1 MNLQNFKPNLG
12 WLVTMV
18 ILFLLVSS
26 PIVAQQG
33 ARISGRV
40 VDELGSHVSNTSV
53 VVLPQGEMGG
63 PPQIGVLPLR
73 QTWTDAEGRFSLT
86 NIGQESLTLIVGD
99 RDNEMEVLS
108 IEIGKLSLYPI
119 RHPHFGKIRFSLEPG
134 TEIGNVVITVKWE
147 TKPQIRARVVF
158 ADRTPLANAPIYRV
172 LRHED
177 LDGSGS
183 GMSTGAADTDADGY
197 FVEDLDEED
206 DLGFYV
212 LGVEYDG
219 LVAKSVPFMRY
230 EGQPQ
235 VHLLLTLNGNPNPLT
250 QRMPG
255 PIEMGA
261 ALAKFLNPPAVW
273 VVNPANQHAYKQ
285 IETRGITDAIA
296 QATAENAYLVAINNV
311 SEAHWIQKI
320 FGRKQ
325 FWIGLNDVAE
335 EGRWAWD
342 SGEPVTYTNWDRYGI
357 EGGNT
362 KTKDYVI
369 VEFSG
374 QWQAVEAENPRTRRI
389 TKAILEK
396 AATPVKIPAADN
408 SRTSKEN

>member
-1 MNLQNFKPNLG
+1 MKLHSFRQNLG
-12 WLVTMV
+12 L
-18 ILFLLVSS
+18 LFSTTLSLLISS
-26 PIVAQQG
+26 PIVAVQG
-33 ARISGRV
+33 ATISGRV
-40 VDELGSHVSNTSV
+40 VDELGSHVSNISV
-53 VVLPQGEMGG
+53 VVLAHGEMGG
-63 PPQIGVLPLR
+63 PPQIGFLPLQ

-86 NIGQESLTLIVGD
+86 NIGQESVTLIVGD

-119 RHPHFGKIRFSLEPG
+119 RHPHLGKIRFSLEPG
-134 TEIGNVVITVKWE
+134 TEIGNVVITVKLE

-158 ADRTPLANAPIYRV
+158 ADGTPLANAPIYRN
-172 LRHED
+172 LQYKD
-177 LDGSGS
+177 LDGSGRGTS
-183 GMSTGAADTDADGY
+183 SGAADTDADGY

-219 LVAKSVPFMRY
+219 LVAKSVPFMLY

-235 VHLLLTLNGNPNPLT
+235 VHLLLTLNGNPSPLT

-261 ALAKFLNPPAVW
+261 ALAKFLNPRAVW
-273 VVNPANQHAYKQ
+273 VVNPANRHAYKQ
-285 IETRGITDAIA
+285 IDTRGITDAIA
-296 QATAENAYLVAINNV
+296 QATAENAYLVAINDA
-311 SEAHWIQKI
+311 SEADWIQKI

-325 FWIGLNDVAE
+325 LWIGLNDVAE

-342 SGEPVTYTNWDRYGI
+342 SGEPVTYTNWDRYSV

-362 KTKDYVI
+362 EMKDYVI

-374 QWQAVEAENPRTRRI
+374 QWQAVEAGNSRTRRL

-408 SRTSKEN
+408 ERTPKEN

>member
-1 MNLQNFKPNLG
+1 MKLHSFRQNLG
-12 WLVTMV
+12 L
-18 ILFLLVSS
+18 LFSIMTLSLLISS

-40 VDELGSHVSNTSV
+40 VDELGSHVSNISV
-53 VVLPQGEMGG
+53 VVLPHGEMGG
-63 PPQIGVLPLR
+63 PPQIGFLPLR

-86 NIGQESLTLIVGD
+86 NIGQESVTLIVGD

-134 TEIGNVVITVKWE
+134 TEIGNVVITVKLE
-147 TKPQIRARVVF
+147 TKPQIRARIVF
-158 ADRTPLANAPIYRV
+158 ADGTPLANASIYRN
-172 LRHED
+172 LQHKD
-177 LDGSGS
+177 LDGSGGGS
-183 GMSTGAADTDADGY
+183 SSGAADTDADGY

-219 LVAKSVPFMRY
+219 LVAKSVPFMLY

-235 VHLLLTLNGNPNPLT
+235 VHLLLMLNGNPSSLT

-261 ALAKFLNPPAVW
+261 ELAKFLNPQAVW
-273 VVNPANQHAYKQ
+273 VVNPANRHAYKQ
-285 IETRGITDAIA
+285 IDTHGITDATA
-296 QATAENAYLVAINNV
+296 QATAENAYVVAINDA
-311 SEAHWIQKI
+311 SEADWIQKI

-335 EGRWAWD
+335 EGQWAWD
-342 SGEPVTYTNWDRYGI
+342 SGEPVTYTNWDRYGV

-362 KTKDYVI
+362 KMKDYVI
-369 VEFSG
+369 VQFSG
-374 QWQAVEAENPRTRRI
+374 QWQAVEAGNPRTRRI

-408 SRTSKEN
+408 

>member
-1 MNLQNFKPNLG
+1 MKLHSFGQNLG
-12 WLVTMV
+12 L
-18 ILFLLVSS
+18 LFSIMTLSLLISS

-40 VDELGSHVSNTSV
+40 VDERGSHVSNVSV
-53 VVLPQGEMGG
+53 VVLPHGEMGG
-63 PPQIGVLPLR
+63 PPQIGFLPLR

-86 NIGQESLTLIVGD
+86 NIGQESVTLIVGD

-134 TEIGNVVITVKWE
+134 TEMGNVVITVKLE
-147 TKPQIRARVVF
+147 TKPQIRARIVF
-158 ADRTPLANAPIYRV
+158 ADGTPLANASIYRK
-172 LRHED
+172 LQHKD

-183 GMSTGAADTDADGY
+183 GSSSGATDTDADGY

-219 LVAKSVPFMRY
+219 FVAKSVPFMLY

-235 VHLLLTLNGNPNPLT
+235 VHLLLTLNGNLSPLT

-261 ALAKFLNPPAVW
+261 ALAKFLNPRAVW
-273 VVNPANQHAYKQ
+273 VVNPANRHAYKQ
-285 IETRGITDAIA
+285 IDTHGITDATA
-296 QATAENAYLVAINNV
+296 QATAENAYVVAINDA
-311 SEAHWIQKI
+311 SEAGWIQKI

-342 SGEPVTYTNWDRYGI
+342 SGEPVTYTNWDRYSV

-362 KTKDYVI
+362 RMKDYVI
-369 VEFSG
+369 VQFSG
-374 QWQAVEAENPRTRRI
+374 QWQAVEARNPRTRRI

-408 SRTSKEN
+408 